1 MQDCK
6 VIKTH
11 SLQLFLPL
19 HPPMIS
25 LDSVLELVR
34 HHYFHPTRDLSSRCY
49 FLTKD
54 LCFLESTKLNV
65 NVSSAAEL
73 MSTHDKVLQ
82 WFIASS
88 VKNNVLI
95 FRLY

>member
-1 MQDCK
+1 MQDYEL
-6 VIKTH
+6 IKTH
-11 SLQLFLPL
+11 SLQLFFLLYPSI
-19 HPPMIS
+19 IS
-25 LDSVLELVR
+25 LCSVLEFVR
-34 HHYFHPTRDLSSRCY
+34 SHCFHLTRDLSSRSY

-65 NVSSAAEL
+65 STAADL

-82 WFIASS
+82 CFTASS
-88 VKNNVLI
+88 VKNNLLI